1 MPGWAVLVFGSAL
14 MLAFY
19 DLAKKHAVRDNAV
32 MPSLFFA
39 TLCGSVAFLGWL
51 ALQGRLAAAMAVPWP
66 TRGLLFL
73 KGVIVGSSWTAAY
86 FAVREL
92 PVSISAPLRA
102 TAPLYTIIGGIL
114 IYGEIPDWRQ
124 ACGIV
129 LILLGFFGFS
139 VSERVGVRDFLRN
152 RWIWCSVA
160 GTVLGAVSAIYD
172 KFLLQRLAVPRE
184 TVQACF
190 TVDLLAVI
198 GVYWLLLRR
207 LKVEQRTFRWRWTLA
222 ATGVLLIVADA
233 LYFAAVGTPG
243 TAISLLSLLR
253 RTSVVVTCIGGV
265 VFFKETNMKRR
276 FAALALILAG
286 AALIALG

>member
-1 MPGWAVLVFGSAL
+1 MPGWAILVFGSAL

-32 MPSLFFA
+32 MPALFFA
-39 TLCGSVAFLGWL
+39 TLCGSAAFLGWL
-51 ALQGRLAAAMAVPWP
+51 ALNGRLATALAVAWP

-73 KGVIVGSSWTAAY
+73 KGVIVASSWTAAY

-92 PVSISAPLRA
+92 PLSISAPLRA

-114 IYGEIPDWRQ
+114 IYGEIPNLRQ
-124 ACGIV
+124 ACGIALV
-129 LILLGFFGFS
+129 LAGFFGFS
-139 VSERVGVRDFLRN
+139 VSERVGVREFLKN

-172 KFLLQRLAVPRE
+172 KYLLQRLALPRE

-190 TVDLLAVI
+190 TIDLLAVI
-198 GVYWLLLRR
+198 GAYWFAMRR
-207 LKVEQRTFRWRWTLA
+207 FDIERRRFRWRWTVA
-222 ATGVLLIVADA
+222 ATGVLLILADA

-253 RTSVVVTCIGGV
+253 RTSVVVTCIGGALL
-265 VFFKETNMKRR
+265 FKETNLPRR